1 MAETPKRKR
10 KLRPASATVREKA
23 EIAANKSAEKPKR
36 VRGAVK
42 KTVSPIVW
50 LWRLICR
57 IFRPFRFL
65 LWPFKTRPMR
75 WLGRVLSHVLL
86 LRYFRNSWK
95 ELKLVTWPNR
105 KQTTQLT
112 IAVFAFAIAFGLAV
126 AITDYGL
133 DKIFKRILI
142 K

>member
-1 MAETPKRKR
+1 MAEEPKKKR
-10 KLRPASATVREKA
+10 KLRSAPTVREKA
-23 EIAANKSAEKPKR
+23 EIAAKKPAEKPKR
-36 VRGAVK
+36 VRKAAR
-42 KTVSPIVW
+42 KTVSPVVW
-50 LWRLICR
+50 LWRGICR
-57 IFRPFRFL
+57 LLRPFRFL

-75 WLGRVLSHVLL
+75 WLGRMLSYVLL

-95 ELKLVTWPNR
+95 ELKLVTWPDR

-126 AITDYGL
+126 SITDYGL
-133 DKIFKRILI
+133 DKLFKKVLL